1 MTLAD
6 LVQRLQE
13 FDLLL
18 SSDSKFPS
26 VSDLVIGP
34 GINGPW
40 WSHPDAHE
48 MYRLV
53 CELSSHPDVLTAK
66 LISGKVTLIQR
77 ALWPAVFTIGTAR
90 EPWQMSGLSKEARAL
105 LVRVDKEKRLRTSG
119 DAVRALEGN
128 LLVHS
133 ESVHTERGSHAKELE
148 TWESWARRVKLGKVK
163 LSTEEAKA
171 QIEQVVSRLN
181 RQSRANGTLPWVRRR
196 TQVSPLGQKL

>member
-1 MTLAD
+1 MTLDD
-6 LVQRLQE
+6 LVRRLQE

-34 GINGPW
+34 GVNGPW
-40 WSHPDAHE
+40 WSHPNAHE

-66 LISGKVTLIQR
+66 LISGKVTLIHR
-77 ALWPAVFTIGTAR
+77 SMWPAVFAIGTAR
-90 EPWQMSGLSKEARAL
+90 EPWQMSALTKEARTL
-105 LVRVDKEKRLRTSG
+105 LTKVGEEKRLRTFG
-119 DAVRALEGN
+119 DAVRALEVK

-133 ESVHTERGSHAKELE
+133 ESVHTERGSHAKEVE
-148 TWESWARRVKLGKVK
+148 TWESWAKRVKLGKVT
-163 LSTEEAKA
+163 LTPEEAKA

-181 RQSRANGTLPWVRRR
+181 RQFRANGTLPWSRRLK
-196 TQVSPLGQKL
+196 TSDIDD